1 MKRNMLHRLVAMA
14 AAGTMLMSVAACGS
28 SSDDNAATSNSS
40 DTSLISVN
48 NSEPQNGLIPSDTNE
63 MGGGKVI
70 RYLFEGLVSFDA
82 KGKQHLEVAE
92 SITPNEDATKY
103 TIKLKKGWKFTNG
116 EAVNRPFL
124 RRHLEFRRQCEERA
138 EDLEPL
144 LHHQGL

>member
-1 MKRNMLHRLVAMA
+1 MLTLKENEMKNNAFRRLLAMA
-14 AAGTMLMSVAACGS
+14 AAGAMLTSIAACGS
-28 SSDDNAATSNSS
+28 SSGDDTASNGS
-40 DTSLISVN
+40 DSTSLISVN

-103 TIKLKKGWKFTNG
+103 TIK
-116 EAVNRPFL
+116 
-124 RRHLEFRRQCEERA
+124 
-138 EDLEPL
+138 
-144 LHHQGL
+144 